1 MQVVSFI
8 FLINFSFVDEPISV
22 LIPYMVLQELDKL
35 KLQKEKAVSFLATRA
50 IRYINNKFKEGHA
63 KIQGK
68 GNLKWQ
74 FLLKRWPH
82 GR

>member
-1 MQVVSFI
+1 
-8 FLINFSFVDEPISV
+8 
-22 LIPYMVLQELDKL
+22 MVLQELDKL

-68 GNLKWQ
+68 ENGKWP

-82 GR
+82 MCDDLPIKCNYELVLI